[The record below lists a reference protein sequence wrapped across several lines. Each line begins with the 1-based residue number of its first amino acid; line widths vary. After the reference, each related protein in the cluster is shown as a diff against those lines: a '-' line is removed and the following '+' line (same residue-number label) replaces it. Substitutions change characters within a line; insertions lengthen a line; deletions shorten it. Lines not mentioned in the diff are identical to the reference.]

1 MYTLYKYTDWDVQ
14 GMLSWLISSFF
25 EFPSLHR
32 FPWRFTTVEPQ
43 FHWYCFLIVKA
54 MVSPVVMYRCESG
67 NIKKAEC
74 QRIVF
79 ELWIWRRLLRIPWI
93 IRRSNQSILNEIN
106 PEYSLERLMLSWSS
120 NIWPPDGMR
129 QFIGKDPDAGKNWR
143 QKVKGRQKMRWL
155 NSITDSMDMNLS
167 KFWETVK
174 DRGVWHVTV
183 HWVTESQTWL
193 SDWTK
198 TTVAFYNRKIFQY
211 SDMQGPSCFTTVD
224 FSSFIYHI
232 VLSFCAL
239 PHNRIT
245 SS

>member
-1 MYTLYKYTDWDVQ
+1 MHTLYKYTDWDVQ

-25 EFPSLHR
+25 EFPSLHH
-32 FPWRFTTVEPQ
+32 FPWRFTAVEPQ

-79 ELWIWRRLLRIPWI
+79 KLWIWRRLLRIPWT

-106 PEYSLERLMLSWSS
+106 PEYSLERLILSWSS
-120 NIWPPDGMR
+120 NTLTTWWDEPTYWKRPWCWE
-129 QFIGKDPDAGKNWR
+129 KLKT
-143 QKVKGRQKMRWL
+143 KVKGRQKMRWL
-155 NSITDSMDMNLS
+155 DSITDSMDMNLS

-183 HWVTESQTWL
+183 HWVTKSQTWL

-211 SDMQGPSCFTTVD
+211 SDMQGPSYFTTVY

-232 VLSFCAL
+232 VLSFSAL
-239 PHNRIT
+239 LT